1 MTVSGIVVHND
12 SGSVQ
17 VTSDYSNMFLD
28 RVESYNISYNSI
40 PFNITSENNEIVC
53 IKLSQNADNPTILSN
68 QFIAN
73 GGIAGYGYI
82 GSVEAYI
89 FKDVPVQ
96 PMMDGDVGMEV
107 YNSDG
112 VSVYNTNSKPL
123 RVIDKI
129 IASSESVNIDLPHS
143 NIGVVMINPKITA
156 VTDGG
161 GTSYRDLLYLSGFVQ
176 AGSLVFKSAKRGWV
190 NINSPAPVQ
199 EIILEARFLLVDL
212 TGY

>member
-28 RVESYNISYNSI
+28 RIESYNISPSSR
-40 PFNITSENNEIVC
+40 PFNITSKNNEIVC
-53 IKLSQNADNPTILSN
+53 IKLSQNANNPTILSN

-82 GSVEAYI
+82 GSVTAYI

-96 PMMDGDVGMEV
+96 PMLNGDVGMEV

-112 VSVYNTNSKPL
+112 VPVYNTNSKPL
-123 RVIDKI
+123 RVIGKI
-129 IASSESVNIDLPHS
+129 IASSEFVNIDLPHS
-143 NIGVVMINPKITA
+143 DVGVVIINPKITA
-156 VTDGG
+156 ITDGG
-161 GTSYRDLLYLSGFVQ
+161 GTSYRDLFYLSGFVQ
-176 AGSLVFKSAKRGWV
+176 EGSLVFKSAKRGW
-190 NINSPAPVQ
+190 INTNNPAPTQ
-199 EIILEARFLLVDL
+199 EIISEARFLLVDL

>member
-28 RVESYNISYNSI
+28 RVESYNISPSSR
-40 PFNITSENNEIVC
+40 PFNITNKINEIVC

-68 QFIAN
+68 QFISN
-73 GGIAGYGYI
+73 SGLAGYGYI
-82 GSVEAYI
+82 GNVEAYI

-96 PMMDGDVGMEV
+96 PMLNGDVGMEV
-107 YNSDG
+107 YTSDG
-112 VSVYNTNSKPL
+112 VSAYNTNSKPL
-123 RVIDKI
+123 RVIGKI
-129 IASSESVNIDLPHS
+129 IASSELVNIDLPHS
-143 NIGVVMINPKITA
+143 DIGVVIINPKITA

-161 GTSYRDLLYLSGFVQ
+161 GTPYRDLFYLSGFVQ
-176 AGSLVFKSAKRGWV
+176 AGSLVFTSAKRGW
-190 NINSPAPVQ
+190 INTNNPAPTQ
-199 EIILEARFLLVDL
+199 DTIPEARFLLVDL